1 MARREEDSGVLALWQ
16 EAVDGQHDALRRLVE
31 HLVRRVLE
39 EEMSAFLGAG
49 PHERTEERRGYRNGH
64 SPRALKTRV
73 GTIELEVP
81 RDREGRFQTQVF
93 ERYQRSEKAL
103 LLAVAQMYVQGVSTR
118 KVKQI
123 TEALCG
129 LEVCRSQVSELA
141 KDLDGEIAAWRMR
154 HLEQAYAYLVLDAH
168 YEKVRRRGRVVSEGV
183 LKVVGIG
190 QDGYREVRGVWMAP
204 LESEATWSGVFGE
217 LLERGL
223 QGVSYVVSDGHKGL
237 RAALQK
243 YFPQALW
250 QRCQV
255 HFLRNMLGHVRQGD
269 RAQVLELLR
278 ATTQAPS
285 LQSARQAL
293 GSAGET
299 LRGLYPRL
307 ADLLEEQGEEILAV
321 YHLPASHRRLMHSTN
336 MVERLNQE
344 IRRRTRVIRIFPD
357 DASCLRL
364 TAALAMEQ
372 SEEWTERRYLTM
384 QEEEK
389 APAGKR
395 EAEMVSA

>member
-1 MARREEDSGVLALWQ
+1 MARREEDSGLLALWQ
-16 EAVDGQHDALRRLVE
+16 EARDGQDDALRRLVE
-31 HLVRRVLE
+31 HLVQRVLE
-39 EEMSAFLGAG
+39 EEMTALLGAG
-49 PHERTEERRGYRNGH
+49 PHERTPERRGYRNGH

-103 LLAVAQMYVQGVSTR
+103 LLAIAEMYVQGVSTR
-118 KVKQI
+118 KVKEI

-129 LEVCRSQVSELA
+129 LEVSRSQVSELA

-154 HLEQAYAYLVLDAH
+154 PLEQPYPYLVVDAH
-168 YEKVRRRGRVVSEGV
+168 YEKVRRSRRVVSDGV

-190 QDGYREVRGVWMAP
+190 ADGYREVLGVWMAP
-204 LESEATWSGVFGE
+204 LESEATWSEVFRE
-217 LLERGL
+217 LIERGL
-223 QGVSYVVSDGHKGL
+223 EGVRYVVSDDHKGL
-237 RAALQK
+237 RAAAEK
-243 YFPQALW
+243 HFPQALW
-250 QRCQV
+250 HRCQV

-269 RAQVLELLR
+269 RGQVLDLLR
-278 ATTQAPS
+278 AITQAAS
-285 LQSARQAL
+285 LQAARQAL
-293 GSAGET
+293 GSAVEA
-299 LRGLYPRL
+299 LRGPYPRL

-321 YHLPASHRRLMHSTN
+321 YQLPAPHRRLMRSTN
-336 MVERLNQE
+336 MIERLNQE

-372 SEEWTERRYLTM
+372 SEEWAERRYLTM
-384 QEEEK
+384 EVEK
-389 APAGKR
+389 APAR
-395 EAEMVSA
+395 ERAAEMVSA